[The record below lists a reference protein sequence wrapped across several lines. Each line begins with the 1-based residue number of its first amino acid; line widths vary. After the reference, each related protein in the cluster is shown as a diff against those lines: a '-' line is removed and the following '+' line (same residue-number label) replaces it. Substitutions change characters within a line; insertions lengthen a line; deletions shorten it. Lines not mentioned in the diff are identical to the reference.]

1 MRLKKTFST
10 LLNKGF
16 LPLFLLFFTFIQIGC
31 KNNSNSESESNAIAR
46 VKNTYLYE
54 EDIKGL
60 VSKETSREDSVKI
73 IENYINSWIKETLL
87 LLQAEENLPENK
99 KDFSKQIEAY
109 RRSLIIYEYEKALVA
124 QQLDTNINF
133 QEIENYYLDNKEQYK
148 LRENL
153 YRVGYF
159 TLRSNSPELDKARK
173 WHKSSK
179 EKDLNKLQDYCIQFA
194 TEFNL
199 FNQKWMTSSQLLGK
213 FKSLRNENENLLTSQ
228 KYIELPDSAFINFFT
243 VYEYKTKGQQ
253 TPVEIVQDNIRNY
266 LINAKKIELINTMK
280 KDIYNEAL
288 DKNQI
293 EKINPSTTKK

>member
-1 MRLKKTFST
+1 MRLKKTFLT

-16 LPLFLLFFTFIQIGC
+16 LPLFIVSFAFIQIGC
-31 KNNSNSESESNAIAR
+31 KNSSNSESESNAIAR

-54 EDIKGL
+54 EDIRGL

-73 IENYINSWIKETLL
+73 IENYINSWVKETLL
-87 LLQAEENLPENK
+87 LLQAEENLPENR

-124 QQLDTNINF
+124 QQLDTNITF

-159 TLRSNSPELDKARK
+159 TLRNNSPELDKARK

-213 FKSLRNENENLLTSQ
+213 FKSLRNQNENLLTSQ
-228 KYIELPDSAFINFFT
+228 KYIELQDSTFINFFT
-243 VYEYKTKGQQ
+243 VYEYKSKGEQ

-293 EKINPSTTKK
+293 EKFNPSTKK

>member
-1 MRLKKTFST
+1 MRLKKTFLT
-10 LLNKGF
+10 LLNKGY
-16 LPLFLLFFTFIQIGC
+16 LPLFIFSFTFLLIGC
-31 KNNSNSESESNAIAR
+31 KNNSGSEPESNAIAR
-46 VKNTYLYE
+46 VRNTYLYE
-54 EDIKGL
+54 EDIRGL

-73 IENYINSWIKETLL
+73 IENYINSWVKETLL

-124 QQLDTNINF
+124 QQLDTNITF
-133 QEIENYYLDNKEQYK
+133 QEIENYYLENKEQYK

-159 TLRSNSPELDKARK
+159 TLRNNSPELDKARK

-213 FKSLRNENENLLTSQ
+213 FKSLRNQNENLLTSQ
-228 KYIELPDSAFINFFT
+228 KYIELQDSTFINFFT
-243 VYEYKTKGQQ
+243 VYEYKAKGEQ

-293 EKINPSTTKK
+293 EKFNSLSKK

>member
-1 MRLKKTFST
+1 MRLKKTFLT

-16 LPLFLLFFTFIQIGC
+16 LPLFIVSFAFIQIGC
-31 KNNSNSESESNAIAR
+31 KNSSNSESESNAIAR

-73 IENYINSWIKETLL
+73 IENYINSWVKETLL
-87 LLQAEENLPENK
+87 LLQAEENLPENRK
-99 KDFSKQIEAY
+99 NFSKQIEAY

-124 QQLDTNINF
+124 QQLDTNITF

-159 TLRSNSPELDKARK
+159 TLRNNSPELDKARK

-213 FKSLRNENENLLTSQ
+213 FKSLRNQNENLLTSQ
-228 KYIELPDSAFINFFT
+228 KYIELQDSTFINFFT
-243 VYEYKTKGQQ
+243 VYEYKSKGEQ

-293 EKINPSTTKK
+293 EKFNPSTKK